1 MTIKNIFLAPVVLL
15 AIGFTTCQGKPSS
28 PNAGAAQGAAI
39 NTTIG
44 VDAFEQKLGEQ
55 DVQLVDV
62 RTPQEFSEGH
72 LKNAANF
79 DIYEP
84 DFTSHFAELDK
95 EKPVLVYCRSGK
107 RSADAAALLEEAG
120 FKEIYNLDG
129 GILRWENAGKP
140 LEK

>member
-1 MTIKNIFLAPVVLL
+1 MTIKNFFLAPAVLL
-15 AIGFTTCQGKPSS
+15 AVSFTMCQGKPSS
-28 PNAGAAQGAAI
+28 PNPGAAQAAAI
-39 NTTIG
+39 NTIDA
-44 VDAFEQKLGEQ
+44 DAFEQKLGER

-72 LKNAANF
+72 LKNATNF

-129 GILRWENAGKP
+129 GILRWEDAGKP